1 MHFGHVMMQ
10 GIWADKREI
19 LRTSPMDSTEIHG
32 SSSQQGQQEIIFGL
46 GSQTHKFRV
55 RTAAATDHFIIV
67 SSSPTETRFNRQHGR
82 MQAVLTATR
91 AETQITVQP
100 SRFLAP
106 PCPVCGRNHPP
117 SVPCASMPRNDVR
130 SVAERILQKQ
140 RSYVIPSYINDKE
153 VHVLRDT
160 GGLLVDETFA
170 SPEQIIPGRMVQV
183 NGAFDTNFRTF
194 PVAKIEYK
202 CRRIGLDRNI
212 VFEAVVTKFSDG
224 LHCIIENKFFT
235 ELPFLCDIY
244 LHISNQLW
252 CRHAAHRAPASPPR
266 ELTDTPDRV
275 DSLIECD
282 GRGHSTTA
290 GDVILPPGGD
300 SERLTAARRDN
311 TAVTPSHQVDAYHN
325 TDDDRPSALMNNAA
339 ARQMRETHTRLVSL
353 HKPVELTWTLFTT
366 TRVTQNRQAE
376 TPSAAKCT
384 N

>member
-1 MHFGHVMMQ
+1 
-10 GIWADKREI
+10 
-19 LRTSPMDSTEIHG
+19 
-32 SSSQQGQQEIIFGL
+32 
-46 GSQTHKFRV
+46 
-55 RTAAATDHFIIV
+55 
-67 SSSPTETRFNRQHGR
+67 
-82 MQAVLTATR
+82 
-91 AETQITVQP
+91 
-100 SRFLAP
+100 
-106 PCPVCGRNHPP
+106 
-117 SVPCASMPRNDVR
+117 MPRNDVR

-194 PVAKIEYK
+194 PVAKIEFK

-252 CRHAAHRAPASPPR
+252 RRHAAHRAPASPPR

-339 ARQMRETHTRLVSL
+339 AGQMRETHT
-353 HKPVELTWTLFTT
+353 HE
-366 TRVTQNRQAE
+366 TRVSAQTSRVDMDIIHDNACNTEPTSRNAQCSEMHKLTDTRHDLNTEMKQA
-376 TPSAAKCT
+376 TTLLICL
-384 N
+384 